1 MQFLRI
7 GRGGKVFE
15 QIGETEPELLNK
27 LVVINGDVTLPKLG
41 MSAEDTQLVISR
53 VSVVFHVAARIK
65 FDNDLKSATEMN
77 VKGTQRII
85 DLCQQIGSN
94 LKAFVHVSTTYIHLE
109 KGQINEVIYP
119 APFDPAKFLHSVDT
133 MEPDQMANLVT
144 R

>member
-1 MQFLRI
+1 M
-7 GRGGKVFE
+7 
-15 QIGETEPELLNK
+15 
-27 LVVINGDVTLPKLG
+27 
-41 MSAEDTQLVISR
+41 
-53 VSVVFHVAARIK
+53 AARIK

-119 APFDPAKFLHSVDT
+119 AKFLHSVDT